1 MTKQRK
7 ILRLLDK
14 GKTVAEISKQLNV
27 PASSVYTTRWLAK
40 KKITVKG
47 AKKKRPSKLLR
58 ALQKTKA
65 AMDLLENKNDFV
77 EIKDEDYPLQDN
89 VANPAHYKVGGIE
102 TWDFI
107 QAKRLGYNLG
117 NVVKYVSRADY
128 KGQDIEDLKKARQY
142 LDREI
147 EWRENGNVIF

>member
-1 MTKQRK
+1 MSKKAEITK
-7 ILRLLDK
+7 LLDK
-14 GKTVAEISKQLNV
+14 GLPVKDVAKKLKV
-27 PASSVYTTRWLAK
+27 TPAYVYTTRWLAK
-40 KKITVKG
+40 KKPVAKG
-47 AKKKRPSKLLR
+47 AKKKRPSNLL
-58 ALQKTKA
+58 QVVQQTKE
-65 AMDLLENKNDFV
+65 AMDLLEGMDTV
-77 EIKDEDYPLQDN
+77 RHPS
-89 VANPAHYKVGGIE
+89 HYTMGGIE

-128 KGQDIEDLKKARQY
+128 KGQDIKDLKKARQY

>member
-1 MTKQRK
+1 MSKKAEITK
-7 ILRLLDK
+7 LLDK
-14 GKTVAEISKQLNV
+14 GLPVKDVAKKLKV
-27 PASSVYTTRWLAK
+27 TPAYVYTTRWLAK
-40 KKITVKG
+40 KKPVAKG
-47 AKKKRPSKLLR
+47 AKKKKPSNLLEVVR
-58 ALQKTKA
+58 QTKE
-65 AMDLLENKNDFV
+65 AMDFLEERDTVKH
-77 EIKDEDYPLQDN
+77 PL
-89 VANPAHYKVGGIE
+89 HYTLGGIE

>member
-40 KKITVKG
+40 KKITAKG

-107 QAKRLGYNLG
+107 EAKKLNYNLG
-117 NVVKYVSRADY
+117 SVIKYVSRAEY
-128 KGQDIEDLKKARQY
+128 KGDYIGDLMKAREF
-142 LDREI
+142 LSREI
-147 EWRENGNVIF
+147 KRAEDGGIIW